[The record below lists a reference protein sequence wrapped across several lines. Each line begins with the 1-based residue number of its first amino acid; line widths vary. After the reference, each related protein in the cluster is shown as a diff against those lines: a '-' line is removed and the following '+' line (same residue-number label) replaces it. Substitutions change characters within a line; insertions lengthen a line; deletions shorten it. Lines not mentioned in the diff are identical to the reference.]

1 MTSQGSRMD
10 QVIKVI
16 NRLSVLGSYFYAP
29 FVPALKLW
37 TLLHYTGT
45 INKKV
50 SQKKKKRK
58 SKEEGRNC
66 KRTTHLNSGLSNNE
80 AT

>member
-50 SQKKKKRK
+50 SQKKRK
-58 SKEEGRNC
+58 SKEEGRNY

>member
-16 NRLSVLGSYFYAP
+16 NRLGVLGSCFYMP

-37 TLLHYTGT
+37 MLLHCVGT

-50 SQKKKKRK
+50 SQKKKGRVKRR
-58 SKEEGRNC
+58 EGIT
-66 KRTTHLNSGLSNNE
+66 KGQHT
-80 AT
+80 